1 MKTDITDQSEEERK
15 KFFAKQE
22 NVLCNGEML
31 LIKRRELIAQFIKN
45 NIIWKNEKFYNAPKR
60 IEGRTSEK
68 SLFEPKKVS
77 EDTLNSI
84 KLKISRNKKLTTTID
99 KKQYTMSDI
108 NDLVSKIDKES
119 INRNEAINIYDDDI
133 VEKGKIIAEE
143 TQTKSR
149 QNFLDIIN
157 YL

>member
-1 MKTDITDQSEEERK
+1 M
-15 KFFAKQE
+15 
-22 NVLCNGEML
+22 
-31 LIKRRELIAQFIKN
+31 
-45 NIIWKNEKFYNAPKR
+45 
-60 IEGRTSEK
+60 
-68 SLFEPKKVS
+68 
-77 EDTLNSI
+77 
-84 KLKISRNKKLTTTID
+84 
-99 KKQYTMSDI
+99 
-108 NDLVSKIDKES
+108 SKIDKES